1 MVMGHCS
8 VGCNGLTMGSQQK
21 MPLKSSGQQDMSLPA
36 LLNNVDHKD
45 LRIITMRGAKYG
57 DNVMTALSFPDEFR
71 NLQAH
76 YPIVFFKSEDGTGF
90 HSAALLGFQE
100 GENLFLGEGG
110 WDAAYVPLTVTR
122 QPFLIGNVKG
132 EMLLHVNM
140 DSPRVSRTEGEPVFL
155 EFGGTTEFLE
165 QMSSTLRA
173 IHDGLEQVPAF
184 SAALQEFN
192 LLESFVFDVELPDG
206 TQHRLAGCY
215 TINEER
221 LHALDGQA
229 LEQLS
234 RAGFLQPIYMVIASL
249 SNLRALAERKRLAYA
264 ADSR

>member
-1 MVMGHCS
+1 
-8 VGCNGLTMGSQQK
+8 
-21 MPLKSSGQQDMSLPA
+21 MSLPV

-45 LRIITMRGAKYG
+45 LRIITTRSARYG
-57 DNVMTALSFPDEFR
+57 DNVMTALSFPHEFR

-100 GENLFLGEGG
+100 GENLFLEAGG
-110 WDAAYVPLTVTR
+110 WDAAYVPLTLAR

-132 EMLLHVNM
+132 EMLLHVDL
-140 DSPRVSRTEGEPVFL
+140 DSPKVSRTEGEPAFL
-155 EFGGTTEFLE
+155 EYGGNTDYLE
-165 QMSSTLRA
+165 QVSSMLRA
-173 IHDGLEQVPAF
+173 IHDGLEQAPAF
-184 SAALQEFN
+184 GAALQEFN

-221 LHALDGQA
+221 LQALDGAA

-249 SNLRALAERKRLAYA
+249 SNLRALAERKRRAHVA
-264 ADSR
+264 ASR

>member
-1 MVMGHCS
+1 
-8 VGCNGLTMGSQQK
+8 
-21 MPLKSSGQQDMSLPA
+21 MSLPV

-45 LRIITMRGAKYG
+45 LRIITTRSARYG
-57 DNVMTALSFPDEFR
+57 DNVMTALSFPHEFR

-76 YPIVFFKSEDGTGF
+76 YPIVFFKSEDGTAF

-100 GENLFLGEGG
+100 GENLFLEAGG
-110 WDAAYVPLTVTR
+110 WDAAYVPLTLAR

-132 EMLLHVNM
+132 EMLLHVDL
-140 DSPRVSRTEGEPVFL
+140 DSPKVSRTEGEPVFL
-155 EFGGTTEFLE
+155 EFGGNTDYLE
-165 QMSSTLRA
+165 QVSSMLRA
-173 IHDGLEQVPAF
+173 IHDGLEQAPAF
-184 SAALQEFN
+184 GAALQEFN

-221 LHALDGQA
+221 LQALEGAA

-249 SNLRALAERKRLAYA
+249 SNLRALAERKRRAHVA
-264 ADSR
+264 ASR

>member
-1 MVMGHCS
+1 MA
-8 VGCNGLTMGSQQK
+8 
-21 MPLKSSGQQDMSLPA
+21 LPA

-45 LRIITMRGAKYG
+45 LRIITTRGAKFG
-57 DNVMTALSFPDEFR
+57 DNVMTALSFPHEFR

-76 YPIVFFKSEDGTGF
+76 YPIVFFKSDDGASF

-100 GENLFLGEGG
+100 GENLFLGDDG
-110 WDAAYVPLTVTR
+110 WDAAYVPLSVAR
-122 QPFLIGNVKG
+122 QPFLIGDVNG
-132 EMLLHVNM
+132 EMLLHVNL
-140 DSPRVSRTEGEPVFL
+140 DSPRISSAEGEPVFL
-155 EFGGTTEFLE
+155 EFGGNTDFLE
-165 QMSSTLRA
+165 QVSSMLRA
-173 IHDGLEQVPAF
+173 IHEGLEQAPAF

-192 LLESFVFDVELPDG
+192 LLESFVFDVELSDG

-221 LHALDGQA
+221 LQALDGAA

-264 ADSR
+264 AD